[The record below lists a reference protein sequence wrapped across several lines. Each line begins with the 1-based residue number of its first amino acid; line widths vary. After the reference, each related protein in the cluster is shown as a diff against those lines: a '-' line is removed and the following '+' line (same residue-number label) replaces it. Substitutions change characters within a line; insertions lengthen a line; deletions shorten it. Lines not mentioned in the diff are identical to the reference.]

1 MKKPSIF
8 SKNYDKEIKKRK
20 KIIILLIIMPIVGLG
35 IFLITD
41 FNSLL
46 DKGISMKNGINN
58 ILLNKSDDTK
68 EEIQV
73 KKEEQVKA
81 AQVKKEQEEVAQ
93 KQASAEK
100 TEPAK
105 EEDTT
110 KNEIFVATLSDG
122 QKINIEYSKT
132 GTEKNI
138 VGVSNAKEISYD
150 ISPNKKAI
158 VVQNM
163 KNQDML
169 YVNVNE
175 TTKDITKK
183 VYVSSKK
190 VPFTKQEKMIKTPDY
205 VWSITPKFIDEDN
218 IAYVSELPW
227 MNEKKLQYI
236 WKVNLK
242 NNKHVQV
249 NRSSGKKIIFQNIE
263 SKGLAANIDGNVVYI
278 TPLGKII
285 K

>member
-68 EEIQV
+68 EEKQV
-73 KKEEQVKA
+73 KQEEQVKA
-81 AQVKKEQEEVAQ
+81 AQVKKKQEEVAQ

-110 KNEIFVATLSDG
+110 KNEMFVATLSDG

-150 ISPNKKAI
+150 ISPSKKAI

-169 YVNVNE
+169 YVDVNK

-242 NNKHVQV
+242 NNTHVQV

-263 SKGLAANIDGNVVYI
+263 SKGLAANIDGNMVYI